1 MPKLGTFCIAALAA
15 LFLSVPAMAGKT
27 KNVILV
33 ISDGVR
39 WQEVFTGA
47 DPTLLNDKAGG
58 SWTPVPELKQRFW
71 SDDVEARRKLLFP
84 FLWGTIGTEGQIF
97 GNQHAGSIARVTNPM
112 WFSYTGYNEMS
123 SGVADPKIDS
133 NEFGPNPNVTVFE
146 WLNTLPDLAG
156 QVEIFGTWQTFAD
169 IFNVKRSKLPI
180 RAGASLVDA
189 TDHSPRGQL
198 LLELYQTTTRLELA
212 DPFDSFLHVS
222 LRDHLKT
229 HHPRVLFVGYGDT
242 DTWQHV
248 GRYDAF
254 LETAHSFDAFVGDL
268 WNQVQSIPE
277 YKDSTTLIISTDHGR
292 GGGLVEWKEHGT
304 KEKGSNN
311 IWIAVI
317 GPDTPALGERHHV
330 HQVTQSQI
338 ASTVAAFLGKDF
350 RAYKPAAAP
359 SLIEALAPPVASH

>member
-1 MPKLGTFCIAALAA
+1 MPKPGTLLIAGCAALLLSTAA
-15 LFLSVPAMAGKT
+15 LAGKT

-47 DPTLLNDKAGG
+47 DPTLLNDKEGG
-58 SWTPVPELKQRFW
+58 SWTPIPELKAKYW
-71 SDDVEARRKLLFP
+71 NDDSKARRKLLFP
-84 FLWGTIGTEGQIF
+84 FLWGTVAANGQIF
-97 GNQHAGSIARVTNPM
+97 GNQAEGSVAKVTNPM
-112 WFSYTGYNEMS
+112 WFSYHGYNEMS
-123 SGVADPKIDS
+123 SGVADPKINS

-146 WLNTLPDLAG
+146 WLNSTPELNG
-156 QVEIFGTWQTFAD
+156 KVEIFGTWQTFAD
-169 IFNVKRSKLPI
+169 IFNVKRSHLPM
-180 RAGASLVDA
+180 RAGPTLVDA
-189 TDHSPRGQL
+189 SDKSPRGQL
-198 LLELYQTTTRLELA
+198 LTELYQTTTRLELA

-254 LETAHSFDAFVGDL
+254 LETAHSFDGFVADL
-268 WNQVQSIPE
+268 WKQVQSIPE
-277 YKDSTTLIISTDHGR
+277 YKDTTTLIISTDHGR
-292 GGGLVEWKEHGT
+292 GGGLVEWKEHGV

-317 GPDTPALGERHHV
+317 GPDTAALGERHNV
-330 HQVTQSQI
+330 AEVTQSQI
-338 ASTVAAFLGKDF
+338 ASTIAALLGKDF
-350 RAYKPAAAP
+350 KAFKPAAAP
-359 SLIEALAPPVASH
+359 SLLPALAAPPAAH